1 MTTIQLA
8 ARLARHLTTPD
19 LATMPGAA
27 QLDIVDAI
35 NAAIGDVFPM
45 LPGHYRRTTCSETLK
60 TPRTASFAFNARYDT
75 ALTSS
80 PFLTAETGCT
90 VRLGDDQRD
99 NEITGADSV
108 LDAYLGAALSG
119 TATIYHDAAALY
131 EVIERINGSVVVEKL
146 DGTRSPLTHNP
157 ELRRYK
163 RQIGTPTEYMIEPV
177 GAVQGAEPCCLLRVH
192 PMPDTDYI
200 LRCDAE
206 LSSIL
211 VTWAQIQGAGVN
223 IPVPHRIVEGALLPI
238 AREKL
243 TVSTYWAQRDEIPA
257 IEAMAQAGRRL
268 LTTLP
273 QNIAGNNTVATEEG
287 F

>member
-8 ARLARHLTTPD
+8 ARLARHLNTPD
-19 LATMPGAA
+19 LATMPGPA

-35 NAAIGDVFPM
+35 NAAIGEVFPM
-45 LPGHYRRTTCSETLK
+45 LPGHYRRTTISETLK
-60 TPRTASFAFNARYDT
+60 APRTASFTFDARYDT
-75 ALTSS
+75 ELTAS
-80 PFLTAETGCT
+80 PFLTTETGCT

-99 NEITGADSV
+99 NEITGAGSV
-108 LDAYLGAALSG
+108 LDGYLGSALSG
-119 TATIYHDAAALY
+119 TATIYHDAAGLF
-131 EVIERINGSVVVEKL
+131 EVIERMNGGVVVEKL
-146 DGTRSPLTHNP
+146 DGTRSPLKHNP
-157 ELRRYK
+157 ELRHYK
-163 RQIGTPTEYMIEPV
+163 RQIGTPTEYKIEPV

-200 LRCDAE
+200 LRGDAE

-223 IPVPHRIVEGALLPI
+223 IPVPSRIVEGALLPI

-243 TVSTYWAQRDEIPA
+243 IVSTFWADRDATPA
-257 IEAMAQAGRRL
+257 IQAMAQSGRAL
-268 LTTLP
+268 LRTLP
-273 QNIAGNNTVATEEG
+273 QNITGNNMVSTEEG

>member
-19 LATMPGAA
+19 LATMPGPA

-45 LPGHYRRTTCSETLK
+45 LPGHYRRTTCSVTLK
-60 TPRTASFAFNARYDT
+60 TPRTDTFTFNARYDT
-75 ALTSS
+75 KLTTS
-80 PFLTAETGCT
+80 PFLTAEVGCT

-108 LDAYLGAALSG
+108 LDGYLGTALSG
-119 TATIYHDAAALY
+119 TATIYQDAAGIF
-131 EVIERINGSVVVEKL
+131 EVIERINGGVVAEKL
-146 DGTRSPLTHNP
+146 DGTRTRLTHNP

-163 RQIGTPTEYMIEPV
+163 RQVGTPTEYRIDPV
-177 GAVQGAEPCCLLRVH
+177 GAVQGAEPVCLLRVH

-200 LRCDAE
+200 IRLDAE
-206 LSSIL
+206 LSSIH

-223 IPVPHRIVEGALLPI
+223 IPVPQRIVEGALLPI

-243 TVSTYWAQRDEIPA
+243 IASTFWADGDAVPA
-257 IEAMAQAGRRL
+257 IQAMAQSGRAL
-268 LTTLP
+268 LRTLP
-273 QNIAGNNTVATEEG
+273 QNITGNNTVATEEG